1 MRQRFR
7 IRITDRGPTMLT
19 FFFLGK
25 AKVALHNS
33 QVKIS
38 LIYHILG
45 TVEALLISSSS
56 FKTSL
61 ALSLLIVWP
70 S

>member
-1 MRQRFR
+1 
-7 IRITDRGPTMLT
+7 MLI
-19 FFFLGK
+19 FLFLGK

-38 LIYHILG
+38 LIYLILG
-45 TVEALLISSSS
+45 TVEALLIHLSS